1 MKKFLAILLFTL
13 VLSTIVRADGDHSAP
28 PTSDGAAKLL
38 EDGDFS
44 LTPAAEKRLGIE
56 WQALQGDGSW
66 KVPLDSIVKIKF
78 TKAVYRK
85 FEGRIT
91 LVILESI
98 KQEGKF
104 AVIKSADL
112 ASGDQVATKG
122 TKFLRLAEVDI
133 SSSTVDNC
141 SH

>member
-1 MKKFLAILLFTL
+1 MKTLLTVLLFVL
-13 VLSTIVRADGDHSAP
+13 VISPVVKADGDHSAP
-28 PTSDGAAKLL
+28 PTTDGAAKLL

-44 LTPAAEKRLGIE
+44 LTPLAEKRLGIE
-56 WQALQGDGSW
+56 WQSLQGDGSW

-98 KQEGKF
+98 KQDGKF
-104 AVIKSADL
+104 AVISSADL
-112 ASGDQVATKG
+112 ASGDQVAIKG

>member
-1 MKKFLAILLFTL
+1 MKTLLL
-13 VLSTIVRADGDHSAP
+13 ISLLLNVSVVLADGDHAAP

-44 LTPAAEKRLGIE
+44 LSPAAEKRLGIE
-56 WQALQGDGSW
+56 WLTLQEEKQW
-66 KVPLDSIVKIKF
+66 KVPLESIVKIKF

-98 KQEGKF
+98 KAEGKH
-104 AVIKSADL
+104 ATISSADL
-112 ASGDQVATKG
+112 QAGDEIAVKG

-133 SSSTVDNC
+133 SSGSVDSC